1 MPLAKNKWRRHI
13 AVLLCAML
21 IFSTAF
27 SITAFADNAVVT
39 SGTMYSY
46 FQTFSSKGQ
55 WVDIQTPSHWI
66 TGTGEVAYC
75 LQTSK
80 DSPYNSGY
88 HTVEGSDYY
97 DQRTLTGL
105 YAILENGYPVTTDGF
120 TDEEA
125 RYATANAI
133 RFWCAENGCEGM
145 PAYLSLKINGD
156 WIRGKYGYEDLYN
169 WCLGL
174 VQKAR
179 DQATS
184 SPSTGSISFSIT
196 AFAAPVDEATIDTSR
211 TGSLDIYKYDLT
223 NAEKDGVWDSSYV
236 STGVKDENGVEAVLG
251 DPARVSAL
259 NANGNAYGYA
269 IKGVEFTYVK
279 VADIRTFTESE
290 DGAEHIEVLYGIAPT
305 EQNNAFLSAI
315 GISTE
320 DRYAPADEVVDGMTV
335 YYYRSD
341 VLIDGLKASLDA
353 NSIAVKNAL
362 ERYAHDNHGVAM
374 TETDA
379 YGHTS
384 AANLPLGLYLL
395 IETRVP
401 EMVTDTTAPFLVSLP
416 MTSVDG
422 SNASDGG
429 TRWIYDVTLYPKNL
443 TGIPTLEKTLR
454 EDKADTGKNSGST
467 SDITDGYAHTGTAS
481 AGDVIDYQIIST
493 LPSITSAASYLT
505 DYTFI
510 DTLSKGITYN
520 KGDVMLEFFKD
531 ESCTDLVASWAEPSD
546 RFLVS
551 YNTTSDGA
559 SVMTISMT
567 ASGLAEINSGRQVY
581 LKSSMVNSGY
591 SDCTLRITY
600 KATVNSDAS
609 VTYGDAGN
617 PNDVVLTWKRTN
629 SSYYDTLVDDCHVY
643 LYGIDMTKQFSD
655 GRGDFS
661 KVQFIVHNDTD
672 GYFLVGKLNE
682 AEGVWYVTDHVTEEK
697 DATHFIPTKDGKLI
711 LKGLEDDTYTWT
723 EVQTANGY
731 TLLKNSIKVVIS
743 QAESETL
750 CGIYGTD
757 VLGLIQNDPRYAS
770 VDPGLYHNMPQK
782 QLAHKLLT
790 ASATVDSN
798 KVNMA
803 PDGSSANA
811 FVPFTVI
818 NTRGF
823 DLPQTGSYG
832 NWMFPVAGLSML
844 TLCVVGI
851 VALTRKSKKKAQN
864 T

>member
-1 MPLAKNKWRRHI
+1 MKKLFA
-13 AVLLCAML
+13 LLL
-21 IFSTAF
+21 
-27 SITAFADNAVVT
+27 
-39 SGTMYSY
+39 
-46 FQTFSSKGQ
+46 
-55 WVDIQTPSHWI
+55 
-66 TGTGEVAYC
+66 
-75 LQTSK
+75 
-80 DSPYNSGY
+80 
-88 HTVEGSDYY
+88 
-97 DQRTLTGL
+97 
-105 YAILENGYPVTTDGF
+105 AILVV
-120 TDEEA
+120 
-125 RYATANAI
+125 
-133 RFWCAENGCEGM
+133 
-145 PAYLSLKINGD
+145 S
-156 WIRGKYGYEDLYN
+156 
-169 WCLGL
+169 
-174 VQKAR
+174 
-179 DQATS
+179 
-184 SPSTGSISFSIT
+184 SFSIT

-211 TGSLDIYKYDLT
+211 TGTLDIYKYDLT
-223 NAEKDGVWDSSYV
+223 NAEKDGVWASSYV
-236 STGVKDENGVEAVLG
+236 STGVKDESGVEAVLG

-269 IKGVEFTYVK
+269 IKGVEFTYVR
-279 VADIRTFTESE
+279 VASIRTFTESE
-290 DGAEHIEVLYGIAPT
+290 NGAEHIEVLYGIAPT
-305 EQNNAFLSAI
+305 EQNNAFISTI
-315 GISTE
+315 GVSTE
-320 DRYAPADEVVDGMTV
+320 DRYAPADEVVDGMAV

-341 VLIDGLKASLDA
+341 VLIDGLKNALDA
-353 NSIAVKNAL
+353 NATTVKNAL

-379 YGHTS
+379 YGHTGAS
-384 AANLPLGLYLL
+384 DLPLGLYLL

-422 SNASDGG
+422 TNANDGG

-443 TGIPTLEKTLR
+443 TGIPSLEKTLR
-454 EDKADTGKNSGST
+454 EDKDDTRHNNGST
-467 SDITDGYAHTGTAS
+467 NDIHDGYAHAGTAS
-481 AGDVIDYQIIST
+481 AGDVIDYQIVST

-520 KGDVMLEFFKD
+520 KGDVLLEFFRD
-531 ESCTDLVASWAEPSD
+531 DGCTDFVTSWNEQSD

-551 YNTTSDGA
+551 YNTASDGA

-567 ASGLAEINSGRQVY
+567 ASGLAEINSSRSVY
-581 LKSSMVNSGY
+581 TEASMVNSGY

-600 KATVNSDAS
+600 KATMNSDGS

-629 SSYYDTLVDDCHVY
+629 SAYYDTLVDDCHIYV
-643 LYGIDMTKQFSD
+643 YGIDMTKQFSD

-661 KVQFIVHNDTD
+661 KVEFIVHNDTD
-672 GYFLVGKLNE
+672 NYYLVGKLNE
-682 AEGVWYVTDHVTEEK
+682 AEGIWYVTDHVTEEK

-743 QAESETL
+743 QTESETL

-757 VLGLIQNDPRYAS
+757 VLGLIQNDPRYAD
-770 VDPGLYHNMPQK
+770 VDPGLYHNMPQRH
-782 QLAHKLLT
+782 LEHKLLT

-798 KVNMA
+798 KVNMT

-844 TLCVVGI
+844 TLCVTGI
-851 VALTRKSKKKAQN
+851 VALTRKNKKKAQN

>member
-1 MPLAKNKWRRHI
+1 MKKIFA
-13 AVLLCAML
+13 LLL
-21 IFSTAF
+21 
-27 SITAFADNAVVT
+27 
-39 SGTMYSY
+39 
-46 FQTFSSKGQ
+46 
-55 WVDIQTPSHWI
+55 
-66 TGTGEVAYC
+66 
-75 LQTSK
+75 
-80 DSPYNSGY
+80 
-88 HTVEGSDYY
+88 
-97 DQRTLTGL
+97 
-105 YAILENGYPVTTDGF
+105 AILVV
-120 TDEEA
+120 
-125 RYATANAI
+125 
-133 RFWCAENGCEGM
+133 
-145 PAYLSLKINGD
+145 S
-156 WIRGKYGYEDLYN
+156 
-169 WCLGL
+169 
-174 VQKAR
+174 
-179 DQATS
+179 
-184 SPSTGSISFSIT
+184 SFSIT

-211 TGSLDIYKYDLT
+211 TGSLDIYKFDLT

-236 STGVKDENGVEAVLG
+236 STGVKDESGVEAVLG

-269 IKGVEFTYVK
+269 IKGVEFTYVR
-279 VADIRTFTESE
+279 VATIRTFTESE

-305 EQNNAFLSAI
+305 EQNNAFISAI
-315 GISTE
+315 GVSTE

-341 VLIDGLKASLDA
+341 VLIDGLKNALDA
-353 NSIAVKNAL
+353 NATTVKNAL
-362 ERYAHDNHGVAM
+362 ERYAHDNHGIAM

-379 YGHTS
+379 YGHTGAS
-384 AANLPLGLYLL
+384 DLPLGLYLL

-401 EMVTDTTAPFLVSLP
+401 EMVTDTTAPFLVSIP

-422 SNASDGG
+422 TNASDGG

-443 TGIPTLEKTLR
+443 TGIPSLEKTLR
-454 EDKADTGKNSGST
+454 EDKDDTGHNNGST
-467 SDITDGYAHTGTAS
+467 SDIHDGYAHTGTAS
-481 AGDVIDYQIIST
+481 AGDVIDYQIVST
-493 LPSITSAASYLT
+493 LLSITSAASYLT

-520 KGDVMLEFFKD
+520 KGDVLLEFFRD
-531 ESCTDLVASWAEPSD
+531 DGCTDLVTSWNEQSD

-551 YNTTSDGA
+551 YNTAADGA

-567 ASGLAEINSGRQVY
+567 ASGLAEINSSRSVY
-581 LKSSMVNSGY
+581 TEASMVNSGY
-591 SDCTLRITY
+591 SDCTVRITY
-600 KATVNSDAS
+600 KATMNSDAS

-629 SSYYDTLVDDCHVY
+629 SSYYDTLVDDCHIY
-643 LYGIDMTKQFSD
+643 IYGIDMNKQFSD

-661 KVQFIVHNDTD
+661 KVEFIVHNDTD
-672 GYFLVGKLNE
+672 NYFLVGKLNE

-697 DATHFIPTKDGKLI
+697 DATHFIPTEDGKLI
-711 LKGLEDDTYTWT
+711 LRGLEDDTYTWT

-743 QAESETL
+743 QTESETL

-757 VLGLIQNDPRYAS
+757 VLGLIQNDSRYAD
-770 VDPGLYHNMPQK
+770 VDPGLYHNMPQRH
-782 QLAHKLLT
+782 LEHKLLT

-798 KVNMA
+798 KVNME

-832 NWMFPVAGLSML
+832 NWMFPVIGLSML
-844 TLCVVGI
+844 TLCVAGI
-851 VALTRKSKKKAQN
+851 VALTRKNKKKAQN

>member
-1 MPLAKNKWRRHI
+1 MKKIFA
-13 AVLLCAML
+13 LLL
-21 IFSTAF
+21 
-27 SITAFADNAVVT
+27 
-39 SGTMYSY
+39 
-46 FQTFSSKGQ
+46 
-55 WVDIQTPSHWI
+55 
-66 TGTGEVAYC
+66 
-75 LQTSK
+75 
-80 DSPYNSGY
+80 
-88 HTVEGSDYY
+88 
-97 DQRTLTGL
+97 
-105 YAILENGYPVTTDGF
+105 AILVV
-120 TDEEA
+120 
-125 RYATANAI
+125 
-133 RFWCAENGCEGM
+133 
-145 PAYLSLKINGD
+145 S
-156 WIRGKYGYEDLYN
+156 
-169 WCLGL
+169 
-174 VQKAR
+174 
-179 DQATS
+179 
-184 SPSTGSISFSIT
+184 SFSIT

-236 STGVKDENGVEAVLG
+236 STGVKDESGVEAVLG
-251 DPARVSAL
+251 DPSRVSAL

-290 DGAEHIEVLYGIAPT
+290 NGAEHVEVLYGIAPT
-305 EQNNAFLSAI
+305 EQNNAFISAI
-315 GISTE
+315 GVSTE

-341 VLIDGLKASLDA
+341 VLIDGLKNALDA
-353 NSIAVKNAL
+353 NATTVKNAL

-379 YGHTS
+379 YGHTG
-384 AANLPLGLYLL
+384 ATELPLGLYLL

-422 SNASDGG
+422 TNANDGG

-443 TGIPTLEKTLR
+443 TGIPSLEKTLR
-454 EDKADTGKNSGST
+454 EDKDDTGHNNGST
-467 SDITDGYAHTGTAS
+467 NDIHDGYAHTGTAS
-481 AGDVIDYQIIST
+481 AGDVIDYQIVST

-520 KGDVMLEFFKD
+520 NGDVLLEFFRD
-531 ESCTDLVASWAEPSD
+531 DGCTDLVTSWNEQSD

-551 YNTTSDGA
+551 YNTASDGA

-567 ASGLAEINSGRQVY
+567 ASGLAEINSSRSVY
-581 LKSSMVNSGY
+581 TEASMVNSGY

-600 KATVNSDAS
+600 KATMNSDAS

-629 SSYYDTLVDDCHVY
+629 SAYYDTLVDDCHVY
-643 LYGIDMTKQFSD
+643 VYGIDMTKQFSD

-661 KVQFIVHNDTD
+661 KVEFIVHNDTD
-672 GYFLVGKLNE
+672 NYFLVGKLNE
-682 AEGVWYVTDHVTEEK
+682 AEGVWYVTDHVAEEK

-723 EVQTANGY
+723 EVQTSNGY

-743 QAESETL
+743 QTESETL

-757 VLGLIQNDPRYAS
+757 VLGLIQNDPRYAD
-770 VDPGLYHNMPQK
+770 VDPGLYHNMPQRH
-782 QLAHKLLT
+782 LEHKLLT

-798 KVNMA
+798 KVNME

-811 FVPFTVI
+811 YVPFTVI

-832 NWMFPVAGLSML
+832 NWMFPVIGLSML
-844 TLCVVGI
+844 TLCVAGI

>member
-1 MPLAKNKWRRHI
+1 MKKLFA
-13 AVLLCAML
+13 LLL
-21 IFSTAF
+21 
-27 SITAFADNAVVT
+27 
-39 SGTMYSY
+39 
-46 FQTFSSKGQ
+46 
-55 WVDIQTPSHWI
+55 
-66 TGTGEVAYC
+66 
-75 LQTSK
+75 
-80 DSPYNSGY
+80 
-88 HTVEGSDYY
+88 
-97 DQRTLTGL
+97 
-105 YAILENGYPVTTDGF
+105 AILVV
-120 TDEEA
+120 
-125 RYATANAI
+125 
-133 RFWCAENGCEGM
+133 
-145 PAYLSLKINGD
+145 S
-156 WIRGKYGYEDLYN
+156 
-169 WCLGL
+169 
-174 VQKAR
+174 
-179 DQATS
+179 
-184 SPSTGSISFSIT
+184 SFSIT

-236 STGVKDENGVEAVLG
+236 STGVKDESGVEAVLG

-259 NANGNAYGYA
+259 NANGSAYGYA
-269 IKGVEFTYVK
+269 IKGVEFTYVR
-279 VADIRTFTESE
+279 VATIRTFTEGE
-290 DGAEHIEVLYGIAPT
+290 NGTEHIEVLYGIAAT
-305 EQNNAFLSAI
+305 EQNNAFISAI

-341 VLIDGLKASLDA
+341 VLIDGLKAALDA
-353 NSIAVKNAL
+353 NATTVKNAL

-379 YGHTS
+379 YGHTGAS
-384 AANLPLGLYLL
+384 DLPLGLYLL

-401 EMVTDTTAPFLVSLP
+401 EMVTDTTAPFFVSLP

-443 TGIPTLEKTLR
+443 TGIPSLEKTLR
-454 EDKADTGKNSGST
+454 EDKDDTGHNNGST
-467 SDITDGYAHTGTAS
+467 DDITDGYAHTGTAS

-520 KGDVMLEFFKD
+520 KCDVLLEFFRD
-531 ESCTDLVASWAEPSD
+531 DACTDLVTSWNEQSD

-551 YNTTSDGA
+551 YNTASDGA

-567 ASGLAEINSGRQVY
+567 ASGLAEINSSRSVY
-581 LKSSMVNSGY
+581 TEASMVNSGY

-600 KATVNSDAS
+600 KATVNSDGS

-629 SSYYDTLVDDCHVY
+629 SAYYDTLVDDCHVY
-643 LYGIDMTKQFSD
+643 VYGIDMTKQFSD

-661 KVQFIVHNDTD
+661 KVEFIVHNDMD

-743 QAESETL
+743 QTESETL

-757 VLGLIQNDPRYAS
+757 VLGLIQNDPRFAS
-770 VDPGLYHNMPQK
+770 VDPGLYHNMPQRH
-782 QLAHKLLT
+782 LEHKLLT
-790 ASATVDSN
+790 TSATVDSN
-798 KVNMA
+798 KVNME

-832 NWMFPVAGLSML
+832 NWMFPVIGLSML

-851 VALTRKSKKKAQN
+851 VALTRKSKRKAQN

>member
-1 MPLAKNKWRRHI
+1 MKKIFA
-13 AVLLCAML
+13 LLL
-21 IFSTAF
+21 
-27 SITAFADNAVVT
+27 
-39 SGTMYSY
+39 
-46 FQTFSSKGQ
+46 
-55 WVDIQTPSHWI
+55 
-66 TGTGEVAYC
+66 
-75 LQTSK
+75 
-80 DSPYNSGY
+80 
-88 HTVEGSDYY
+88 
-97 DQRTLTGL
+97 
-105 YAILENGYPVTTDGF
+105 AILVV
-120 TDEEA
+120 
-125 RYATANAI
+125 
-133 RFWCAENGCEGM
+133 
-145 PAYLSLKINGD
+145 S
-156 WIRGKYGYEDLYN
+156 
-169 WCLGL
+169 
-174 VQKAR
+174 
-179 DQATS
+179 
-184 SPSTGSISFSIT
+184 SFSIT

-236 STGVKDENGVEAVLG
+236 STGVKDESGVEAVLG
-251 DPARVSAL
+251 DPSRVSAL

-290 DGAEHIEVLYGIAPT
+290 DDAEHIEVLYGIAPT

-315 GISTE
+315 GVSTE

-362 ERYAHDNHGVAM
+362 ERYSHDNHGIAM

-384 AANLPLGLYLL
+384 AADLPLGLYLL

-422 SNASDGG
+422 SNANDGG

-454 EDKADTGKNSGST
+454 EDKADTGHNNGST

-481 AGDVIDYQIIST
+481 AGDVIDYQIVST

-520 KGDVMLEFFKD
+520 KGDVLLEFFKD
-531 ESCTDLVASWAEPSD
+531 EGCTDLVASWAEPSD

-581 LKSSMVNSGY
+581 VKSSMVNFGY

-600 KATVNSDAS
+600 KATVNSDGS

-629 SSYYDTLVDDCHVY
+629 SAYYDTLVDDCHVY

-661 KVQFIVHNDTD
+661 KVEFIVHNETD
-672 GYFLVGKLNE
+672 NYFLVGKLNE

-697 DATHFIPTKDGKLI
+697 DATHFIPTKEGKLI

-723 EVQTANGY
+723 EVRTANGY

-743 QAESETL
+743 QTESETL

-757 VLGLIQNDPRYAS
+757 ILGLIQNDPRYAD
-770 VDPGLYHNMPQK
+770 VDPGLYHNMPQRH
-782 QLAHKLLT
+782 LEHKLLT
-790 ASATVDSN
+790 ASATVDNN
-798 KVNMA
+798 KVNMT

-844 TLCVVGI
+844 TLCIVGI
-851 VALTRKSKKKAQN
+851 VALTRRSKKKAQN

>member
-1 MPLAKNKWRRHI
+1 MKKIFA
-13 AVLLCAML
+13 LLL
-21 IFSTAF
+21 TIL
-27 SITAFADNAVVT
+27 VV
-39 SGTMYSY
+39 S
-46 FQTFSSKGQ
+46 
-55 WVDIQTPSHWI
+55 
-66 TGTGEVAYC
+66 
-75 LQTSK
+75 
-80 DSPYNSGY
+80 
-88 HTVEGSDYY
+88 
-97 DQRTLTGL
+97 
-105 YAILENGYPVTTDGF
+105 
-120 TDEEA
+120 
-125 RYATANAI
+125 
-133 RFWCAENGCEGM
+133 
-145 PAYLSLKINGD
+145 
-156 WIRGKYGYEDLYN
+156 
-169 WCLGL
+169 
-174 VQKAR
+174 
-179 DQATS
+179 
-184 SPSTGSISFSIT
+184 SFSIT
-196 AFAAPVDEATIDTSR
+196 AFAAPVDEATIDTTR

-223 NAEKDGVWDSSYV
+223 GAEKDGVWNSSYV
-236 STGVKDENGVEAVLG
+236 STGVKDANGVEAVLG
-251 DPARVSAL
+251 DPNRVSPL
-259 NANGNAYGYA
+259 NANGNAYGYC
-269 IKGVEFTYVK
+269 IKGVEFTYVR
-279 VADIRTFTESE
+279 VASIRTFTESE
-290 DGAEHIEVLYGIAPT
+290 NGAEHIEVLYGIAPT
-305 EQNNAFLSAI
+305 EQNNAFIAAI
-315 GISTE
+315 GVSTE

-353 NSIAVKNAL
+353 NSIAIKNAL

-379 YGHTS
+379 YGHTGAS
-384 AANLPLGLYLL
+384 DLPLGLYLL

-422 SNASDGG
+422 TNASDGG

-443 TGIPTLEKTLR
+443 TGIPSLEKTLR
-454 EDKADTGKNSGST
+454 EDKADTGHNNGST
-467 SDITDGYAHTGTAS
+467 SDIHDGYAHTGTAS
-481 AGDVIDYQIIST
+481 AGDVIDYQIVST

-520 KGDVMLEFFKD
+520 KGDVLLEFFRD
-531 ESCTDLVASWAEPSD
+531 DGCTDLVTSWNEQSD

-551 YNTTSDGA
+551 YNTASDGS
-559 SVMTISMT
+559 SVMTITMT
-567 ASGLAEINSGRQVY
+567 ASGLAEINASRSVY
-581 LKSSMVNSGY
+581 TEASMVNSGY

-600 KATVNSDAS
+600 KATMNSDAS

-629 SSYYDTLVDDCHVY
+629 SAYYDTLVDDCHVY
-643 LYGIDMTKQFSD
+643 IYGIDMTKQFSD

-661 KVQFIVHNDTD
+661 KVEFIVHNDTD
-672 GYFLVGKLNE
+672 NYFLVGKLNE
-682 AEGVWYVTDHVTEEK
+682 AEGVWYVTDHVAEEK

-743 QAESETL
+743 QTESETL

-757 VLGLIQNDPRYAS
+757 VLGLIQNDPRYAD
-770 VDPGLYHNMPQK
+770 VDPGLYHNMPQRH
-782 QLAHKLLT
+782 LEHKLLT
-790 ASATVDSN
+790 ASATVDNN
-798 KVNMA
+798 KVNME

-832 NWMFPVAGLSML
+832 NWMFPVIGLSML
-844 TLCVVGI
+844 TLCVAGI